1 MFVSAKYLL
10 LGSALFLAA
19 GTARSAEET
28 SAAVAPL
35 TPRAIAKCPG
45 ITSVPIPITSDA
57 EQALP
62 LRLIGTLACGESVSV
77 LADTEGYTAHV
88 KTADGRDGY
97 VALMYLAIGER
108 AAAAPEPHA
117 PNATPVNGVVR
128 WQAGAAGCDE
138 FMSQGRFV
146 ASIAANGITVQV
158 SLQDTGWKY
167 SASIAVSN
175 QGNSTVEVIPGIVTL
190 DELQPNLKA
199 LTATEPEKL
208 AHNHT
213 HQVLWSMA
221 SAQPSRSAVE
231 QHPGNST
238 ALSALSYRTNPAP
251 DYLSPH
257 LIPASAHRGAFERS
271 ESVDVRA
278 IALKSVSLP
287 TGQITAGVM
296 WFNRDTSARELSL
309 RVPVGDLVFDFPL
322 SFEQKK

>member
-1 MFVSAKYLL
+1 MFDSAKYLL
-10 LGSALFLAA
+10 FSSALFLAT
-19 GTARSAEET
+19 GTARAAEEG
-28 SAAVAPL
+28 SAPVAPSV
-35 TPRAIAKCPG
+35 PHAIVKCPG
-45 ITSVPIPITSDA
+45 ITSVPMTADA
-57 EQALP
+57 EQVLP
-62 LRLIGTLACGESVSV
+62 LRLVGTLACGESVVV
-77 LADTEGYTAHV
+77 LSDTQGYTAHISA
-88 KTADGRDGY
+88 ADGRDGY
-97 VALMYLAIGER
+97 VALIYLALGER
-108 AAAAPEPHA
+108 LAPVPERQA
-117 PNATPVNGVVR
+117 SNATPVDGVVR
-128 WQAGAAGCDE
+128 WHAGAPGCDE
-138 FMSQGRFV
+138 FMSHGRLV
-146 ASIAANGITVQV
+146 ESITANGLTVQV

-167 SASIAVSN
+167 AASIAISN
-175 QGNSTVEVIPGIVTL
+175 KGEGTVEVIPGIVTL

-199 LTATEPEKL
+199 LTAIEPEKL

-221 SAQPSRSAVE
+221 SAEPSRSAVE
-231 QHPGNST
+231 LHPGNSS

>member
-28 SAAVAPL
+28 SAGVAPL
-35 TPRAIAKCPG
+35 TPHAIVKCPA
-45 ITSVPIPITSDA
+45 ITSVPITSDA
-57 EQALP
+57 EQILP

-108 AAAAPEPHA
+108 TAAAPEPHA

-128 WQAGAAGCDE
+128 WHAGAPGCDE

-146 ASIAANGITVQV
+146 ASITANGITVQV

-175 QGNSTVEVIPGIVTL
+175 QGNSTVEIIPGIVTL

-231 QHPGNST
+231 LHPGNSS
-238 ALSALSYRTNPAP
+238 ALAVLSYRTNPAP

-278 IALKSVSLP
+278 IALKNVSLP

-296 WFNRDTSARELSL
+296 WFTRDTSARELSL
-309 RVPVGDLVFDFPL
+309 RVPAGDLVFDFPL